1 MGQVRALAD
10 RLGALERIDV
20 LVNNAG
26 LMAGQRRVTADG
38 FDEVFAVNH
47 LAPFLLTNLLLGKL
61 TAAGPARVITVTSD
75 AHTAARLDLD
85 DLQLEHGWQ
94 SWRAYANSKLANILF
109 TRELARRLDGSAV
122 TANCAH
128 PGLVRTRFGRE
139 ARLPMR
145 AAVTLARP
153 FMRSPRR
160 GARHHRLP
168 GDLPAGGRRDGR
180 LLRQQPAARAV
191 TGRPRRRDRPPAV
204 AAQRG
209 TDRPHPGTPCRD
221 MKDTRTS
228 TINHIHP
235 GRSGCSRCPVACM
248 VMRQRGAARTT
259 DLDQRM
265 PGRTHDCASVAA
277 FVLHGWWSR
286 LVRTVRRGPTRT
298 GRIPAIVATLASDG
312 PDGIGFN
319 G

>member
-1 MGQVRALAD
+1 MTGEVCVVTGATSGIGKATAAALAGRGAQVVLVSRDRGRGEAAAAELAAAGGPAPRLEVADLASMRQVRMLAD

-26 LMAGQRRVTADG
+26 LMTGQRRVTMDG

-61 TAAGPARVITVTSD
+61 AAAGPARVITVTSD
-75 AHTAARLDLD
+75 AHAAARLDLD

-109 TRELARRLDGSAV
+109 TRELARRLEGSAV

-153 FMRSPRR
+153 LMLSPRR
-160 GARHHRLP
+160 GARTIVYLATSP
-168 GDLPAGGRRDGR
+168 QVAGATGGYYVKS
-180 LLRQQPAARAV
+180 RQREPSPAARDGAAARRLWQLSEEL
-191 TGRPRRRDRPPAV
+191 TGLTP
-204 AAQRG
+204 
-209 TDRPHPGTPCRD
+209 PHPT
-221 MKDTRTS
+221 
-228 TINHIHP
+228 
-235 GRSGCSRCPVACM
+235 
-248 VMRQRGAARTT
+248 GA
-259 DLDQRM
+259 
-265 PGRTHDCASVAA
+265 
-277 FVLHGWWSR
+277 
-286 LVRTVRRGPTRT
+286 
-298 GRIPAIVATLASDG
+298 
-312 PDGIGFN
+312 
-319 G
+319 

>member
-1 MGQVRALAD
+1 MPQLEIADLASMSQVRGLAD

-61 TAAGPARVITVTSD
+61 TAAGAARVITVTSD

-109 TRELARRLDGSAV
+109 TRELARRLEGSAV

-128 PGLVRTRFGRE
+128 PGLVRTGFGRE

-145 AAVTLARP
+145 VAVTLARP

-160 GARHHRLP
+160 GAATVVYLATSP
-168 GDLPAGGRRDGR
+168 QMAGATGGYYVKSQ
-180 LLRQQPAARAV
+180 LREPSPAARDDAAARRLWQLSKEL
-191 TGRPRRRDRPPAV
+191 TGLAPGRPA
-204 AAQRG
+204 G
-209 TDRPHPGTPCRD
+209 T
-221 MKDTRTS
+221 
-228 TINHIHP
+228 
-235 GRSGCSRCPVACM
+235 
-248 VMRQRGAARTT
+248 
-259 DLDQRM
+259 
-265 PGRTHDCASVAA
+265 
-277 FVLHGWWSR
+277 
-286 LVRTVRRGPTRT
+286 
-298 GRIPAIVATLASDG
+298 
-312 PDGIGFN
+312 
-319 G
+319 